1 MGEMKIGRKA
11 ALRTLLLS
19 CCLAMPSVAFAQDQ
33 PGDESLEDII
43 VTGEIQYRNRT
54 DTVAPELVYDQ
65 QYFER
70 FEPLSVGDQ
79 LARVPG
85 VAFTSDIGE
94 HDAPQMRGL
103 GEGFTQVLING
114 RPIPGA
120 GNDRTVFVDRIPAE
134 IIDRVEIVR
143 SPSADIDSQGIGGTI
158 NIILKDGMSLPPGVI
173 ARIGA
178 FNFVDESETRPLGA
192 ISASGHTEDRR
203 VAYSATVDYQER
215 YNVKTL
221 DQELFDDTS
230 PGFDPTTDGRDL
242 FDPDGFDPTV
252 PSGVAVEHEDQIDT
266 RDSRDISFNGDLT
279 FDLSQNH
286 SFRFDGFYLN
296 TDREETEDGILY
308 ARDDEDGNANDD
320 VSDEEWEVDEIA
332 SQLQQTDQTSY
343 GASVLYEGVLSDSWS
358 IESQLRYANFKEDTV
373 ETDFEDED
381 AVPVEQQRINSDD
394 TELSWD
400 GSLTFNSDAFAQ
412 AIRAHEF
419 EFEFG
424 VSARQKERDF
434 SQREFEDDNEDGDF
448 DDADDDVTPGSG
460 VFQYEENRLDGFA
473 QAKLSITESFTVQG
487 GLRLETTEI
496 DTSLPDGTS
505 STSEHSELNPS
516 LHVQWDVWPDGQ
528 VRASVAR
535 TVRRPT
541 LDQIVP
547 FENDE
552 SPGDNDITVGNPDLE
567 FETAIG
573 WDIGY
578 EHRLGERGVVGINF
592 FHRNVENLI
601 SLVSTGEDS
610 GNDGFIYTYDNVG
623 DGEVDGWEFDISTP
637 LSFIGL
643 DETGFFGN
651 YTHLDSERTDPV
663 TGLEARFNAQPEY
676 VYNYGITQ
684 NIPNWGTSIGFSYRK
699 QGLSQSFFLGEIENQ
714 WYDANLEVFIEQ
726 RINENIVVRL
736 VGNNLLD
743 ADSIQAEKNYDGDS
757 AAEIAENMI
766 NNDVDEF
773 EIERENSSPTVM
785 LTLRAVF

>member
-1 MGEMKIGRKA
+1 MKMGRKG

-19 CCLAMPSVAFAQDQ
+19 CCLAMPSLAHAQNQ
-33 PGDESLEDII
+33 STEGESLEDII

-54 DTVAPELVYDQ
+54 DTVAPELTYDQ

-85 VAFTSDIGE
+85 IAFTSDIGE

-173 ARIGA
+173 VRVGA

-192 ISASGHTEDRR
+192 ISASGRTDDRR
-203 VAYSATVDYQER
+203 FAYSATFDYQER

-230 PGFDPTTDGRDL
+230 PGFDPDSNGLSL
-242 FDPDGFDPTV
+242 FDPDGFTPDA

-279 FDLSQNH
+279 FDLNPNH
-286 SFRFDGFYLN
+286 SFRLDGFYLN
-296 TDREETEDGILY
+296 TDREETESAILY

-343 GASVLYEGVLSDSWS
+343 GASLLYEGTLSQSWS
-358 IESQLRYANFKEDTV
+358 VESQLRYANFKEDTV

-381 AVPVEQQRINSDD
+381 AVPVEQLQINSDD

-412 AIRAHEF
+412 RIRAHEF
-419 EFEFG
+419 EFEVG
-424 VSARQKERDF
+424 VSARRKERDF

-448 DDADDDVTPGSG
+448 DDDDDDVTPGSG
-460 VFQYEENRLDGFA
+460 VFAYEENRLDGFV
-473 QAKLSITESFTVQG
+473 QAELQITEGFTVQG
-487 GLRLETTEI
+487 GGRLETTDIE
-496 DTSLPDGTS
+496 TSLPDGTTS
-505 STSEHSELNPS
+505 SADYSEFNPS
-516 LHVQWDVWPDGQ
+516 LHLQWDVLGQ
-528 VRASVAR
+528 RCVPCVS
-535 TVRRPT
+535 RP
-541 LDQIVP
+541 
-547 FENDE
+547 
-552 SPGDNDITVGNPDLE
+552 
-567 FETAIG
+567 
-573 WDIGY
+573 
-578 EHRLGERGVVGINF
+578 HC
-592 FHRNVENLI
+592 
-601 SLVSTGEDS
+601 
-610 GNDGFIYTYDNVG
+610 
-623 DGEVDGWEFDISTP
+623 
-637 LSFIGL
+637 
-643 DETGFFGN
+643 
-651 YTHLDSERTDPV
+651 
-663 TGLEARFNAQPEY
+663 
-676 VYNYGITQ
+676 
-684 NIPNWGTSIGFSYRK
+684 
-699 QGLSQSFFLGEIENQ
+699 
-714 WYDANLEVFIEQ
+714 
-726 RINENIVVRL
+726 
-736 VGNNLLD
+736 
-743 ADSIQAEKNYDGDS
+743 S
-757 AAEIAENMI
+757 AADA
-766 NNDVDEF
+766 
-773 EIERENSSPTVM
+773 RSS
-785 LTLRAVF
+785 RAVRER